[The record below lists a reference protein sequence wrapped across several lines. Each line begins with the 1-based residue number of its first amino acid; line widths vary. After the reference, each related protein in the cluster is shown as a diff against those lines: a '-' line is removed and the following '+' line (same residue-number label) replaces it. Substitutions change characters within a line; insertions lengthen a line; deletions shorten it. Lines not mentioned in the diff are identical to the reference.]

1 MAEVLSGWKQRA
13 AARQAV
19 RRSGSG
25 YAALRAV
32 GLGLG
37 AVLATVSAASMAP
50 SMLVQQ
56 DSEAL
61 AVPPSA
67 SAMTS
72 LTIRAPRGDVTV
84 AEAGADGRPQVLFD
98 KRWTLNE
105 PSAELTDNGDGS
117 WSLATECTE
126 PNLGSCEAG
135 LDVLVPAGTDVTV
148 IGSLGDVD
156 VRLTGV
162 VDVRSAAGD
171 ITVEGSP
178 TEISATTA
186 MGNIHVESGVA
197 PASVTVRST
206 AGDIDLLLP
215 RSADYDV
222 LAETDH
228 GDRSVTL
235 PTRSGAPHTVSA
247 RTTFGNVDLAP
258 TG

>member
-1 MAEVLSGWKQRA
+1 MAEVLGGWKERA

-19 RRSGSG
+19 RRSRSG

-37 AVLATVSAASMAP
+37 VLLATASAASMAP
-50 SMLVQQ
+50 SMLVQK

-61 AVPPSA
+61 SVPPSA

-84 AEAGADGRPQVLFD
+84 AEAGADGRPQVLVE

-105 PSAELTDNGDGS
+105 PSADLTDNGDGS
-117 WSLATECTE
+117 WTLGTDCTE
-126 PNLGSCEAG
+126 PNLGSCQAG

-148 IGSLGDVD
+148 IGSLGNVEVSSTGAVD
-156 VRLTGV
+156 A
-162 VDVRSAAGD
+162 RSAAGD
-171 ITVEGSP
+171 VTVEGSP
-178 TEISATTA
+178 TAISATTA
-186 MGNIHVESGVA
+186 MGDVRVESGVA

-206 AGDIDLLLP
+206 AGDIDVLLP

-228 GDRSVTL
+228 GERSVTL
-235 PTRSGAPHTVSA
+235 PTRRGAPHTVSA
-247 RTTFGNVDLAP
+247 RTTFGNLDLAP